1 MEYIVFIHN
10 NTDKE
15 TADEQWHSFF
25 SLATDSGIFQGGSE
39 IYNPLSIGNKTI
51 PNITD
56 NIAGFMRFETKDKNK
71 LLTLLENHPVIIE
84 GGSLEICEMPKR

>member
-10 NTDKE
+10 NTDNE

-25 SLATDSGIFQGGSE
+25 SLATESGIFQGGSE
-39 IYNPLSIGNKTI
+39 IYKSEALGDKAIPEITKT
-51 PNITD
+51 
-56 NIAGFMRFETKDKNK
+56 IAGFMRFDTDDKSK
-71 LLTLLENHPVIIE
+71 LNRLLEKHPVIIE